1 MDMEQIERFGF
12 ENFEHFRGECQRVR
26 WMVEE
31 RVGDDFDFVEMDAR
45 IVGVHADG
53 RGIADEMNVVATR
66 GEFHAKLGG
75 DDAGAAVGGIA
86 GDADA
91 HGKSFRFS
99 VFSSKSEKSL

>member
-1 MDMEQIERFGF
+1 MNVEKVKRFGL
-12 ENFEHFRGECQRVR
+12 EDFEHFGSERQRVGR
-26 WMVEE
+26 MVEE
-31 RVGDDFDFVEMDAR
+31 RVADDFHFMKVNALRVEAQADRRGVTDEMDLVTA
-45 IVGVHADG
+45 GG
-53 RGIADEMNVVATR
+53 K
-66 GEFHAKLGG
+66 FHSKLGG